1 MDQPLMV
8 LVQGRET
15 GAHPPEL
22 NQPPPVDDP
31 PALFPFFFLGLAG
44 RGPLAAVE
52 AGLEVEPK
60 HIVLAREC
68 CCKKDVWVLCCGDDG
83 MAGVLNFLA

>member
-1 MDQPLMV
+1 MV
-8 LVQGRET
+8 LVKGTEM

-31 PALFPFFFLGLAG
+31 PASLPFFLLGLAG
-44 RGPLAAVE
+44 RGPLASVE

-60 HIVLAREC
+60 HIVLAREY
-68 CCKKDVWVLCCGDDG
+68 WL
-83 MAGVLNFLA
+83 